1 VTDPSR
7 PDNVFDEGL
16 QHERTALAW
25 ERTAVATMVAGV
37 VLARFAAVES
47 FWIAAVIGLAQT
59 AFGGVLLVWSGTHY
73 DDLHEPLRKGDDVVH
88 PVATRVVGVATV
100 AGSAV
105 GALVAVGVV
114 LR

>member
-73 DDLHEPLRKGDDVVH
+73 DDLHEPLRKGDDVENESTSTITTTSPRSPARRA
-88 PVATRVVGVATV
+88 PVGPHSR
-100 AGSAV
+100 
-105 GALVAVGVV
+105 
-114 LR
+114 